1 MAGALARTT
10 ANGAGVLAMSR
21 PPLVSPDVP
30 SRDRPEAPPH
40 ASRHGG
46 LPESGS
52 MTDPS
57 HPKVISETVD
67 VDAPPEVVF
76 AILSDPRQHARIDGS
91 GSVRELVKG
100 PERLSKGATFG
111 MDMKLFGLPY
121 KIRNTVV
128 EYDENRQIA
137 WRHFGGHRWRYVLE
151 PTGGG
156 TRVTESFDYSRYGL
170 LPRLVV
176 ELAGF
181 PKRNRE
187 GIAGTLVKLR
197 EAAESDAKGPAA

>member
-1 MAGALARTT
+1 
-10 ANGAGVLAMSR
+10 
-21 PPLVSPDVP
+21 
-30 SRDRPEAPPH
+30 
-40 ASRHGG
+40 
-46 LPESGS
+46 
-52 MTDPS
+52 MTDPA
-57 HPKVISETVD
+57 HPRVISESVD
-67 VDAPPEVVF
+67 VAAPPEVVF
-76 AILSDPRQHARIDGS
+76 AILADPRQHARIDGS
-91 GSVRELVKG
+91 GSVQEMVRG

-128 EYDENRQIA
+128 EFEEGRRIA

-170 LPRLVV
+170 PQRLVI

-181 PKRNRE
+181 PRRNRA
-187 GIAGTLVKLR
+187 GIAATLVKLK
-197 EAAESDAKGPAA
+197 EAAEADVQETSG

>member
-1 MAGALARTT
+1 
-10 ANGAGVLAMSR
+10 
-21 PPLVSPDVP
+21 
-30 SRDRPEAPPH
+30 
-40 ASRHGG
+40 
-46 LPESGS
+46 
-52 MTDPS
+52 MTDTT
-57 HPKVISETVD
+57 HPRVISESVD
-67 VDAPPEVVF
+67 VDAPPDVVF
-76 AILSDPRQHARIDGS
+76 GILADPRQHARIDGS

-128 EYDENRQIA
+128 EFEQDRQIA

-151 PTGGG
+151 PTGTG

-170 LPRLVV
+170 LPRLWV

>member
-1 MAGALARTT
+1 
-10 ANGAGVLAMSR
+10 
-21 PPLVSPDVP
+21 
-30 SRDRPEAPPH
+30 
-40 ASRHGG
+40 
-46 LPESGS
+46 

-57 HPKVISETVD
+57 HPKVISESVD

-76 AILSDPRQHARIDGS
+76 SILADPRQHARIDGS

-128 EYDENRQIA
+128 EYEENRQVA

-151 PTGGG
+151 PTGTG
-156 TRVTESFDYSRYGL
+156 TRVTRSGRRSAHASSPARMAASTNLPATRESG
-170 LPRLVV
+170 
-176 ELAGF
+176 E
-181 PKRNRE
+181 
-187 GIAGTLVKLR
+187 T
-197 EAAESDAKGPAA
+197 AATPYGPAM